1 MPSAMRRWAGALWPA
16 ALLLL
21 FVGTFRTSGPDAA
34 SDAST
39 STCESPSTVDAP
51 SLERCLTL
59 DPDNVELMTDLGDAY
74 VRGRDDRQAE
84 RWYRRA
90 LTIDAHDGDVHLRLG
105 ELLLARGDAAAAG
118 VEGAA
123 ALAVQPNSLAAQR
136 LIDRAAATGA
146 AQ

>member
-21 FVGTFRTSGPDAA
+21 FVGTFRTSGTDAA
-34 SDAST
+34 SDAGT
-39 STCESPSTVDAP
+39 SICESPGRLDAP
-51 SLERCLTL
+51 ALEQCLAL

-74 VRGRDDRQAE
+74 RRGHDDRQAE
-84 RWYRRA
+84 TWYRRA

-105 ELLLARGDAAAAG
+105 ELLLTRGDGTAAG

-136 LIDRAAATGA
+136 LIDRAAAAGA

>member
-1 MPSAMRRWAGALWPA
+1 MPSAMRRWGGALWPA

-34 SDAST
+34 SGASA
-39 STCESPSTVDAP
+39 STCESSLRLDAP
-51 SLERCLTL
+51 ALEQCLTL
-59 DPDNVELMTDLGDAY
+59 DPNNVELMTDLGDAY
-74 VRGRDDRQAE
+74 RRGHDDRQAE
-84 RWYRRA
+84 TLYRRA
-90 LTIDAHDGDVHLRLG
+90 LTIDARDGDVHLRLG
-105 ELLLARGDAAAAG
+105 ELLLERGDSAAAG

-136 LIDRAAATGA
+136 LIDRAAAAGA